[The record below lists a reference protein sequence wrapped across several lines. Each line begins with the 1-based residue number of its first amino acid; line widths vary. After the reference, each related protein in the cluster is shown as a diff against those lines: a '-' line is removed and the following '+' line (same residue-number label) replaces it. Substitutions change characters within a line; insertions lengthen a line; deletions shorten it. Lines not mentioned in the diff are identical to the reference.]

1 MSKARRHAAPPAVAP
16 SSAPA
21 PTARATPSPGRR
33 RLLLALTLAL
43 PWTLLALVEV
53 GLRIGGVG
61 GAYPLFV
68 PYDPEPGWLLTNPDF
83 ARRYF
88 ADGPFTPT
96 PHLDFLRATKAPGTF
111 RVVFQGE
118 SSAAGYPYGH
128 GGAPSR
134 MLAQRLQ
141 ATFPDRPI
149 EVVNAA
155 FTAISSYTLLDQ
167 VDDIVAQ
174 RPDAVMIY
182 TGHNE
187 YYGVLGAGSTRT
199 VGGARPLVRAYL
211 ALRRLRTVQLLGRL
225 VGPGADARVDARA
238 AARDADADDAPRTV
252 MQLLAGD
259 RRIPLGSPLYERGLA
274 QFRGNLAAMLAR
286 YRARGIPVFVGT
298 VVSNERD
305 QPPFVTGFAAG
316 TDTTAWWSRYG
327 EGTAALARGD
337 TASAM
342 RALADAVRMDDMAA
356 AGHYALAR
364 LHEARGDSVAA
375 RAGYRAAK
383 ERDELRFRAP
393 EAINAIIREEAA
405 RHGATLVE
413 TQRAVERASPGG
425 VPGHTLVLEHLHPNL
440 DGYFVIA
447 DAFYAALRARGLP
460 APWAGAVPAA
470 QARREVPVTPVDSV
484 AALLRTDRLTSGWP
498 FQPRGATR
506 VQMIDTLRPRTPA
519 ERLAQA
525 HVRGEISWAEA
536 TDRLRLAAE
545 GAGEPALAVQAALA
559 LAHEY
564 PYTPQPYMDAAR
576 LALAQRRYAEGLRY
590 ARLAHARRETPNGA
604 QLVGLL
610 LLRLG
615 DHAAAMPF
623 LERAAQLAPGDERMV
638 VPLRAASAIPAL
650 EDARTQVPADT
661 SVLFELAVA
670 YAYTQ
675 QYEKARATLTTLR
688 GIAPAH
694 AGARELAGQLP
705 PDAPA
710 APPTR

>member
-1 MSKARRHAAPPAVAP
+1 MTSASPRAAAVPPG
-16 SSAPA
+16 
-21 PTARATPSPGRR
+21 TPGRR

-43 PWTLLALVEV
+43 PWVLLALVEV

-68 PYDPEPGWLLTNPDF
+68 PYEPEPGWLFTNPDF

-88 ADGPFTPT
+88 AAGPFTPS
-96 PHLDFLRATKAPGTF
+96 PHLDFFRAVKAPGTF

-134 MLAQRLQ
+134 MLGQRMQ

-167 VDDIVAQ
+167 VDEIVAH

-199 VGGARPLVRAYL
+199 LGGARPLVRAYL

-225 VGPGADARVDARA
+225 AGGAGATATRGPA
-238 AARDADADDAPRTV
+238 AADDTGDAPRTV

-259 RRIPLGSPLYERGLA
+259 RRVPLGSPLYEQGLA
-274 QFRGNLAAMLAR
+274 QFRANLGAMLAR
-286 YRARGIPVFVGT
+286 YRERGVPVFIGT
-298 VVSNERD
+298 LVSNERD
-305 QPPFVTGFAAG
+305 QPPFISAPGPDGAA
-316 TDTTAWWSRYG
+316 AHYARAQLA
-327 EGTAALARGD
+327 EARGD
-337 TASAM
+337 TA
-342 RALADAVRMDDMAA
+342 
-356 AGHYALAR
+356 G
-364 LHEARGDSVAA
+364 A
-375 RAGYRAAK
+375 RAAYRAAK

-393 EAINAIIREEAA
+393 EAMNAIIREEAA
-405 RHGATLVE
+405 RHGAILVE

-447 DAFYAALRARGLP
+447 DAFYEALRARGLP
-460 APWAGAVPAA
+460 APWTNAVPAA
-470 QARREVPVTPVDSV
+470 QARREVPVTPVDSIG
-484 AALLRTDRLTSGWP
+484 ALLRTDRLTSGWP
-498 FQPRGATR
+498 FQPRGVTR
-506 VQMIDTLRPRTPA
+506 VQLVDTLRPRTAA
-519 ERLAQA
+519 EQLAQA
-525 HVRGEISWAEA
+525 YVRGAVPWAEA

-545 GAGEPALAVQAALA
+545 GSGDAELALRAALA
-559 LAHEY
+559 LAYEY

-576 LALAQRRYAEGLRY
+576 IALARQRYAEGLRY
-590 ARLAHARRETPNGA
+590 ARLANARREAPNSA

-615 DHAAAMPF
+615 DHAGALPY
-623 LERAAQLAPGDERMV
+623 LQRAAQLAPNDERMI
-638 VPLRAASAIPAL
+638 VPLRAASALPAL
-650 EDARTQVPADT
+650 EDARTQMPADT
-661 SVLFELAVA
+661 GVLFNLAVA

-675 QYEKARATLTTLR
+675 QIEKARATLAALR
-688 GIAPAH
+688 GIAPTH
-694 AGARELAGQLP
+694 AGARDLARQLP
-705 PDAPA
+705 PDSSA
-710 APPTR
+710 ARGG

>member
-1 MSKARRHAAPPAVAP
+1 MTSASPRAAAVPPG
-16 SSAPA
+16 
-21 PTARATPSPGRR
+21 TPGRR

-43 PWTLLALVEV
+43 PWVLLALVEV

-68 PYDPEPGWLLTNPDF
+68 PYEPEPGWLFTNPDF

-88 ADGPFTPT
+88 AVGPFTPS
-96 PHLDFLRATKAPGTF
+96 PHLDFFRAVKAPGTF

-134 MLAQRLQ
+134 MLGQRMQ

-167 VDDIVAQ
+167 VDEIVAQ

-199 VGGARPLVRAYL
+199 LGGARPLVRAYL

-225 VGPGADARVDARA
+225 AGGAGATATRGPA
-238 AARDADADDAPRTV
+238 AADDTGDAPRTV

-259 RRIPLGSPLYERGLA
+259 RRVPLGSPLYEQGLA
-274 QFRGNLAAMLAR
+274 QFRANLGAMLAR
-286 YRARGIPVFVGT
+286 YRERGVPVFIGT
-298 VVSNERD
+298 LVSNERD
-305 QPPFVTGFAAG
+305 QPPFVSAPGPDGAA
-316 TDTTAWWSRYG
+316 AHYARAQLA
-327 EGTAALARGD
+327 EARGD
-337 TASAM
+337 TA
-342 RALADAVRMDDMAA
+342 
-356 AGHYALAR
+356 G
-364 LHEARGDSVAA
+364 A
-375 RAGYRAAK
+375 RAAYRAAK

-393 EAINAIIREEAA
+393 EAMNAIIREEAA
-405 RHGATLVE
+405 RHGAILVE

-440 DGYFVIA
+440 DGYFIIA
-447 DAFYAALRARGLP
+447 DAFYEALRARGLP
-460 APWAGAVPAA
+460 APWTNAVPAA
-470 QARREVPVTPVDSV
+470 QARREVPVTPVDSIG
-484 AALLRTDRLTSGWP
+484 ALLRTDRLTSGWP
-498 FQPRGATR
+498 FQPRGVTR
-506 VQMIDTLRPRTPA
+506 VQLVDTLRPRTPA
-519 ERLAQA
+519 EQLAQA
-525 HVRGEISWAEA
+525 YVRGAVPWAEA

-545 GAGEPALAVQAALA
+545 GSGDAELALRAALA
-559 LAHEY
+559 LAYEY

-576 LALAQRRYAEGLRY
+576 IALARQRYAEGLRY
-590 ARLAHARRETPNGA
+590 ARLANARREAPNSA

-615 DHAAAMPF
+615 DHAGALPY
-623 LERAAQLAPGDERMV
+623 LQRAAQLAPNDERMI
-638 VPLRAASAIPAL
+638 VPLRAASALPAL
-650 EDARTQVPADT
+650 EDARTQMPADT
-661 SVLFELAVA
+661 GVLFNLAVA

-675 QYEKARATLTTLR
+675 QIEKARATLAALR
-688 GIAPAH
+688 GIAPTH
-694 AGARELAGQLP
+694 AGARDLARQLP
-705 PDAPA
+705 PDSPA
-710 APPTR
+710 TPGG